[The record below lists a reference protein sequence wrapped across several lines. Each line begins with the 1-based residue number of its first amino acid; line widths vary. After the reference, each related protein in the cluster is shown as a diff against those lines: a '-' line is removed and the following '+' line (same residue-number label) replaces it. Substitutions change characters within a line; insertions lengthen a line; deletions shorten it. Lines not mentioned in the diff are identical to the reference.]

1 MTAAQIEAFLDVLT
15 AERGAAANTTAAYR
29 RDLADLFGFLKARD
43 IRPEKADKAVLQAYL
58 EGLARQSFSVGTQ
71 RRRLSAIREFYRY
84 LYSEGRIRKNPTDYL
99 LAPKAGKVLPKYLS
113 ETEIESLLNAAAT
126 EKSGRLK
133 TILEVLYATGMR
145 VSELVCLPVVAVTE
159 DTRHLTVV
167 GKGHKE
173 RLVPLTKIAAAS
185 LEKWLIEREES
196 FTRNRTSKWLFPS
209 YGRSGHLTRDGF
221 FKELKK
227 LAALKTAI
235 EPGRISPH
243 VLRHSF
249 ASHLIAHDADLI
261 SVQKM
266 LGHADV
272 STTQVYTHILP
283 NRLKKT
289 VEKYHPL
296 AYSEAKGSD

>member
-1 MTAAQIEAFLDVLT
+1 MTVAQIEAFLDVLT
-15 AERGAAANTTAAYR
+15 AERGAADNTTAAYR
-29 RDLADLFGFLKARD
+29 RDLSDLFGFLKARN
-43 IRPEKADKAVLQAYL
+43 IRLEKADKAILQTYL
-58 EGLARQSFSVGTQ
+58 DALARQGFSVRTQ

-84 LYSEGRIRKNPTDYL
+84 LYSEGRIKKNPTDYL
-99 LAPKAGKVLPKYLS
+99 LSPKSGKVLPKYLS
-113 ETEIESLLNAAAT
+113 EVEIEALLTAAAG
-126 EKSGRLK
+126 EKSTRLK
-133 TILEVLYATGMR
+133 TILEVLYATGLR
-145 VSELVCLPVVAVTE
+145 VSELVCLPVVAVTD
-159 DTRHLTVV
+159 DTHHLTVV

-173 RLVPLTKIAAAS
+173 RMVPLTKMAVAA
-185 LEKWLIEREES
+185 LEDWLIERQGRYRRE
-196 FTRNRTSKWLFPS
+196 SKWLFPS
-209 YGRSGHLTRDGF
+209 YGKTGHLTRDGF

-227 LAALKTAI
+227 LAACKTTI
-235 EPGRISPH
+235 EPARISPH

-272 STTQVYTHILP
+272 ATTQIYTHILSG
-283 NRLKKT
+283 RLKKT